1 MEGQTVFVP
10 GPGELEQNEYVSG
23 ETVSEA
29 LGVCSRTRSMLAYGW
44 LCVVQDAVG
53 LL

>member
-1 MEGQTVFVP
+1 MEGQIIFVL
-10 GPGELEQNEYVSG
+10 GLGESEQNEYVSG

-29 LGVCSRTRSMLAYGW
+29 LGVCSRTRSML
-44 LCVVQDAVG
+44 CVVQDAVG